1 MDCQIASIALIN
13 QRVQPGKETEVVD
26 AALSL
31 WHIQAL
37 RMTVAC
43 FQKCLQ
49 NQQQALDSQCSYDY
63 GRSSG

>member
-49 NQQQALDSQCSYDY
+49 NQQQALDSQCSYDS